1 MNKEHVLEELQ
12 MLIDESVSINSKNAR
27 YDETMEEILIIEEI
41 YEAFLLKVITLLKRV
56 MKDKED
62 DNVNNIK
69 NLTYQSRKN
78 LLIIQNILKNIK
90 QYVERGYIELDLL
103 ENNNVELEK
112 VKILETIFSNFNK
125 MARKMRDRHDNRT
138 TLDINDEYDVQD
150 LLYATLQLF
159 FEDIRKEEW
168 TPSYAGN
175 SARVDFL
182 LKNEEIVIEVKKTRA
197 SMKDKDLGDQLIV
210 DIAKYKTHPNCK
222 KLICFVYD
230 PEGRIGNPVGMINDL
245 EKQNENFVKVFINP

>member
-27 YDETMEEILIIEEI
+27 YDETMEEILIIEEV

-62 DNVNNIK
+62 ENINNIK
-69 NLTYQSRKN
+69 KLTYQSTKN
-78 LLIIQNILKNIK
+78 LLTIQNILNNIK

-245 EKQNENFVKVFINP
+245 EKQNENFVKIFINP